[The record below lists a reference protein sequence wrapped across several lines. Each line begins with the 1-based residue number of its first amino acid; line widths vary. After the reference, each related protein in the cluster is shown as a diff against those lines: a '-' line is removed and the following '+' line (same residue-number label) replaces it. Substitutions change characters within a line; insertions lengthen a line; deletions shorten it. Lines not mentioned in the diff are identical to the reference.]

1 MICKVLLSLLVLG
14 AARAADPATGIYN
27 IGVGRYD
34 ITGPAAGVNMMGYV
48 NPAPI
53 NDGIHIRLFARAF
66 IIDDDTNRFV
76 FVNTDLGMATQLV
89 KMTAKNVIISGT
101 HTHSGPAGYIQ
112 YLLYQVPSLG
122 FIDQAYESI
131 VYGIVESIIQA
142 HNSITTGRLYYSSG
156 ELLNA
161 NINRS
166 PSAYLN
172 NPEEERAKYQYDTDK
187 TMTLLKFVAE
197 DGTDLGMVNWFA
209 VHPTSMNK
217 TNTLVSGDNKGYAE
231 QLFEK
236 AMDPGSLAG
245 KGKFV
250 GAFAQSNCGDV
261 SPNTDGPKCQD
272 TGLACDILTSTCGGR
287 VKLCYAAG
295 PGKDMEESTE
305 IFGTRQFEKAVEL
318 YNDPNAVQVIGPV
331 QIIGQQLDMSNYTVT
346 LANGTATQTC
356 RPALGF
362 SFAAGA
368 TDGPGVF
375 DFTQGMTED
384 NPFWTKIVN
393 FVVETDPEQIVCHH
407 PKPILLETGNYHR
420 PYEWTSDIVETQVA
434 RVGQFVIAAVPG
446 EFTTMSGR
454 RMRDQLSSVFAE
466 EGVPGIVPVIAGL
479 SNVYTHYITTFEEYA
494 IQRYE
499 GASTIFGPHTL
510 EAYMQHYTMLAR
522 AMLRGKAI
530 PPGPAPPNLLKDQI
544 SLVRENVYDSTPFDY
559 AFGDVLAQPYP
570 VVYPGETVIVK
581 FVSAHPRNDPL
592 LGGSFLTV
600 ERQAD
605 DGSWEVIA
613 TDADWETK
621 YSWQQT
627 SKLLGTSVAT
637 VKWDV
642 PEDTTNGTFR
652 ISHTGHAKFL
662 EGTIQSFLGVTEPF
676 FV

>member
-1 MICKVLLSLLVLG
+1 
-14 AARAADPATGIYN
+14 
-27 IGVGRYD
+27 
-34 ITGPAAGVNMMGYV
+34 MGYA
-48 NPAPI
+48 NPAQI

-89 KMTAKNVIISGT
+89 VERLKILYGGIYTTENVIISGT
-101 HTHSGPAGYIQ
+101 HTHSAPGGYIQ
-112 YLLYQVPSLG
+112 YLFYQVTSLG

-131 VYGIVESIIQA
+131 VYGIVESIIRA
-142 HNSITTGRLYYSSG
+142 HNSMTTGRLYYSSG
-156 ELLNA
+156 ELLNSS
-161 NINRS
+161 INRS

-209 VHPTSMNK
+209 VHPTSMNN

-245 KGKFV
+245 K
-250 GAFAQSNCGDV
+250 SNCGDV

-272 TGLACDILTSTCGGR
+272 TGLPCDILTSTCGGR

-295 PGKDMEESTE
+295 PGKDMEESTK
-305 IFGTRQFEKAVEL
+305 IIGTRQFEKAV
-318 YNDPNAVQVIGPV
+318 
-331 QIIGQQLDMSNYTVT
+331 TR
-346 LANGTATQTC
+346 TC

-362 SFAAGA
+362 SFAAGT

-407 PKPILLETGNYHR
+407 PKPILLDTGNYHR

-454 RMRDQLSSVFAE
+454 RMRDKLSSVFAE
-466 EGVPGIVPVIAGL
+466 EGVPDIVPVIAGL
-479 SNVYTHYITTFEEYA
+479 SNVYTHYITTFQEYA

-499 GASTIFGPHTL
+499 GASTIF
-510 EAYMQHYTMLAR
+510 
-522 AMLRGKAI
+522 
-530 PPGPAPPNLLKDQI
+530 
-544 SLVRENVYDSTPFDY
+544 
-559 AFGDVLAQPYP
+559 
-570 VVYPGETVIVK
+570 
-581 FVSAHPRNDPL
+581 
-592 LGGSFLTV
+592 
-600 ERQAD
+600 
-605 DGSWEVIA
+605 
-613 TDADWETK
+613 
-621 YSWQQT
+621 
-627 SKLLGTSVAT
+627 
-637 VKWDV
+637 
-642 PEDTTNGTFR
+642 
-652 ISHTGHAKFL
+652 
-662 EGTIQSFLGVTEPF
+662 
-676 FV
+676 